1 MSSPA
6 AGGLGAGT
14 QIASYRLG
22 EQVGWGGMA
31 AVYRARDVRLDR
43 WVALKILAPEV
54 TGDES
59 FRQRFAFES
68 KAAAAVDHP
77 NIIPVFDAGESGG
90 VLYIAMRYV
99 GGGDVRTLLHE
110 SGRLDV
116 AQVAATIAQ
125 VASALDAAHA
135 AGLVHRDVKP
145 ANILLA
151 GSGGSHP
158 DHVYL
163 TDFGLSRTATAVTS
177 PGLMGRVTGTLDYMA
192 PEQIEGRR
200 VDGRA
205 DQYGLA
211 CVAYEMLAGEAPFH
225 RGQDLRLLRQQF
237 AESPLPL
244 TSLRPDLPPVIDL
257 VLARALARSPDDRYD
272 NCLDFAASLVRACG
286 LEWGVIGQ
294 LLPGSPQPTVLSAP
308 LADAVPAARRPV
320 EEQDRLAGD
329 GWSAVP
335 PLPASQALTVSH
347 PASRDGQAALT
358 AALTGRDPDLGG
370 LDTPDYLADPPRPP
384 GWRSPVI
391 AAAILVVLLAMAGGT
406 YLVFR
411 GHGTPA
417 GRPAGAAAPSGPH
430 HAGAAPGATGTAG
443 AGSPSGARPASDPST
458 CASPGAGAGADP
470 SAKPSASSSPSR
482 RPAARPLGPA
492 ATVRAYIAAV
502 NHHHYR
508 RAWRLRG
515 RPSTT
520 TYAAF
525 TQGFGT
531 TARDALFIL
540 GVSGNVVTVRLD
552 AQQTDGSVKT
562 YQGTYTVQDGVITAA
577 NVRQIS

>member
-1 MSSPA
+1 VAEDFLPA
-6 AGGLGAGT
+6 FADLGAGT

-22 EQVGWGGMA
+22 EQIGWGGMA

-43 WVALKILAPEV
+43 WVALKVLAPEV
-54 TGDES
+54 AGDDS

-177 PGLMGRVTGTLDYMA
+177 PGLIGRVTGTLDYMA
-192 PEQIEGRR
+192 PEQIDGRR

-205 DQYGLA
+205 DLYGLA
-211 CVAYEMLAGEAPFH
+211 CTAYEMLAGEAPFH
-225 RGQDLRLLRQQF
+225 RGQDLQLLRQQF

-244 TSLRPDLPPVIDL
+244 TSLRPDLLPVIDL
-257 VLARALARSPDDRYD
+257 VLARALARSPDERYGT
-272 NCLDFAASLVRACG
+272 CLDFAASLVRACG

-294 LLPGSPQPTVLSAP
+294 LLPGSPRPAVLDAP
-308 LADAVPAARRPV
+308 AVGAVPLGGAVPPAGALPAARQPAG
-320 EEQDRLAGD
+320 DRDGRAGD
-329 GWSAVP
+329 GWSPAP
-335 PLPASQALTVSH
+335 PLIAAHSMTVAHPPARARQTAM
-347 PASRDGQAALT
+347 T
-358 AALTGRDPDLGG
+358 AALTGRDPALGG
-370 LDTPDYLADPPRPP
+370 PGIPEYLAGPPGPP

-406 YLVFR
+406 YLAFR
-411 GHGTPA
+411 GNGAPA
-417 GRPAGAAAPSGPH
+417 GRPSSAAAPH
-430 HAGAAPGATGTAG
+430 HAGG
-443 AGSPSGARPASDPST
+443 
-458 CASPGAGAGADP
+458 SPGAAGGAGVSSPASTGRP
-470 SAKPSASSSPSR
+470 GPSASTTRPGR
-482 RPAARPLGPA
+482 RHPARPLGPA
-492 ATVRAYIAAV
+492 ATVSAYIAAV
-502 NHHHYR
+502 NRHHYA
-508 RAWRLRG
+508 RAWHLRG
-515 RPSTT
+515 RDGTT

-525 TQGFGT
+525 VQGFST
-531 TARDALFIL
+531 TAKDALFIL
-540 GVSGNVVTVRLD
+540 GVSGDVVTVRLD

-562 YQGTYTVQDGVITAA
+562 YQGTYTVQDGVITTA
-577 NVRQIS
+577 NIRQIS